1 MSRIF
6 YYLKKARSMPFD
18 ELSAKIAN
26 KILNTAKNKFR
37 KTCDMLGNTHI
48 NFNVPIIK
56 TSYIDIK
63 NLDVSNMDP
72 NVARYLSKMYIEHK
86 FDLLGSG
93 WVKNSYDSVAL
104 GLEGYKYDMNV
115 SAPTNVLED
124 YEPID
129 WQKDFK
135 SGFRWS
141 EKKWYKDQRIAHKL
155 GSDIKVPW
163 ELARLQ
169 HLPQLAIFAMVDPN
183 LKDQNLK
190 EFKNQILDF
199 IRNNPPRMGVNWTCT
214 MDVGIRVANML
225 AAYDMFCQMD
235 EGEILDQNFK
245 QTFSNSVYEHAL
257 HIVNNL
263 EYSPQLTSN
272 HYLSDIAGLLQACA
286 YLDSGG
292 EIDVWLAFAIQ
303 EIICEMKKEFY
314 EDGGNF
320 ESSTSYHRL
329 SGELMAYSTALIFG
343 LKSDKI
349 SSLQNYDAKLWFKKP
364 KLLPPEAQEFKILN
378 GRIVLPQWFADRLYK
393 IGRFAADITKPNG
406 EVPQF
411 GDNDSGR
418 FFKFSPNG
426 EFLNNEQAVRKY
438 LNLSG
443 SKGGDVPFWDENIL
457 NHSTLIGCM
466 GGIFDDEMFK
476 NNMRFERSF
485 ARSLAGCTLRV
496 SDKTYKS
503 LKASGMKFGEL
514 PYLKSMEFKIP
525 NSQGIKN
532 IFYSDSGIFIFKSKK
547 FYLAICATPLGQN
560 DHGGHTHNDKL
571 GYELWIEGCDIARDP
586 GTYLYTP
593 IPCRRNEFRSVKAHN
608 VPIVGNLEQNSWG
621 EGAIG
626 LFGMFAE
633 CRCEVVDFGENF
645 IILAAEYKGVKIIRK
660 FEIKD
665 GWLEIADMA
674 NKEFYY
680 SKFEFYSNGYGK
692 LVKIGA
698 YNER

>member
-1 MSRIF
+1 MSSF
-6 YYLKKARSMPFD
+6 SYYLKKARSMPPD
-18 ELSAKIAN
+18 ALCAKIAN
-26 KILNTAKNKFR
+26 KILNIAKNKFQ
-37 KTCDMLGNTHI
+37 KMCDVLGNTHI

-56 TSYIDIK
+56 ISYINIK
-63 NLDVSNMDP
+63 NLDISNINPDVADYLSNM
-72 NVARYLSKMYIEHK
+72 YIDHK

-93 WVKNSYDSVAL
+93 WVKNSYDSAAL

-115 SAPTNVLED
+115 AAPANAPEG

-135 SGFRWS
+135 SGFRWN
-141 EKKWYKDQRIAHKL
+141 EKKWYKDQRIAHKP
-155 GSDIKVPW
+155 GGDIKVPW

-169 HLPQLAIFAMVDPN
+169 HLPQLAIFAMADPS
-183 LKDQNLK
+183 LKEQNLK

-199 IRNNPPRMGVNWTCT
+199 IRNNPPRMGVNWACT

-235 EGEILDQNFK
+235 SGGILDQNFK

-263 EYSPQLTSN
+263 EYSPHLTSN

-286 YLDSGG
+286 YLNGGG
-292 EIDVWLAFAIQ
+292 EIDAWLAFAVQ

-329 SGELMAYSTALIFG
+329 SGELMAYATAMILG
-343 LKSDKI
+343 LKSEKI
-349 SSLQNYDAKLWFKKP
+349 SSLKNYDAKFWRKKP
-364 KLLPPEAQEFKILN
+364 ELLTLEEQEFKISD
-378 GRIVLPQWFADRLYK
+378 GKIALPQWFVDRLYK
-393 IGRFAADITKPNG
+393 IGRFTADITKPNG

-426 EFLNNEQAVRKY
+426 EFLSNEQAARKY

-443 SKGGDVPFWDENIL
+443 FVGGDEAFWDENIL
-457 NHSTLIGCM
+457 NHSALISCM
-466 GGIFDDEMFK
+466 GGIFDDEIFK
-476 NNMRFERSF
+476 NGLCFERSF
-485 ARSLAGCTLRV
+485 IRSLAGRKLQAI
-496 SDKTYKS
+496 DKTYKS
-503 LKASGMKFGEL
+503 QVASGMKSSEL
-514 PYLKSMEFKIP
+514 PHRKSVEFKIP
-525 NSQGIKN
+525 NSQEIKN
-532 IFYSDSGIFIFKSKK
+532 IFYPDSGVFIFKSSK
-547 FYLAICATPLGQN
+547 FYLAVCATPLGQN
-560 DHGGHTHNDKL
+560 GHGGHTHNDKL
-571 GYELWIEGCDIARDP
+571 GYELWIDGLDIARDP

-593 IPCRRNEFRSVKAHN
+593 LPGRRNEFRGVRAHN
-608 VPIVGNLEQNSWG
+608 VPIVEDLEQNSWG
-621 EGAIG
+621 KGAIG

-645 IILAAEYKGVKIIRK
+645 ISLAAEYKGVKIIRK
-660 FEIKD
+660 FEIKED
-665 GWLEIADMA
+665 RLAITDMA
-674 NKEFYY
+674 NREFYY
-680 SKFEFYSNGYGK
+680 GKFELYSNGYGK
-692 LVKIGA
+692 LSRIGA
-698 YNER
+698 LNE

>member
-1 MSRIF
+1 MMLL
-6 YYLKKARSMPFD
+6 YYFKKIKVIGFRETIKKVFF
-18 ELSAKIAN
+18 KV
-26 KILNTAKNKFR
+26 FR
-37 KTCDMLGNTHI
+37 KINNSLQKWMHIKNGSRI
-48 NFNVPIIK
+48 NFNVSTIK
-56 TSYIDIK
+56 TIYINIK
-63 NLDVSNMDP
+63 NLDVSNIDP
-72 NVARYLSKMYIEHK
+72 NVARYLSKMYIDHK

-115 SAPTNVLED
+115 AVPANAPEG

-141 EKKWYKDQRIAHKL
+141 EKKWYKDQRIAHKP

-169 HLPQLAIFAMVDPN
+169 HLPQLAIFAMADPS
-183 LKDQNLK
+183 LKEQNLK

-225 AAYDMFCQMD
+225 VAYDMFCQMD
-235 EGEILDQNFK
+235 EGGILDQNFK
-245 QTFSNSVYEHAL
+245 QTLSNSVYEHAL

-263 EYSPQLTSN
+263 EYSPHLTSN
-272 HYLSDIAGLLQACA
+272 HYLSDIVGLLYACA
-286 YLDSGG
+286 YLDGG
-292 EIDVWLAFAIQ
+292 AEIDAWLAFALQ

-329 SGELMAYSTALIFG
+329 SGELMAYATALMLG
-343 LKSDKI
+343 LKSEKI
-349 SSLQNYDAKLWFKKP
+349 SSIKNYDAKLWRKKP
-364 KLLPPEAQEFKILN
+364 KLLPPEDQEFKILN
-378 GRIVLPQWFADRLYK
+378 DRIALPQWFVDRLYK
-393 IGRFAADITKPNG
+393 IGRFTADITKPNG

-426 EFLNNEQAVRKY
+426 GFLSNEQAAQKY

-443 SKGGDVPFWDENIL
+443 FTGGNEPFWDENIL
-457 NHSTLIGCM
+457 NHSTLISCM
-466 GGIFDDEMFK
+466 GGIFDDEIFK
-476 NNMRFERSF
+476 NDMRFERSF
-485 ARSLAGCTLRV
+485 ARSLAGRTLQV
-496 SDKTYKS
+496 SDKRYKS
-503 LKASGMKFGEL
+503 QVASGVKFGEL
-514 PYLKSMEFKIP
+514 PHRKSMEFKIP
-525 NSQGIKN
+525 NSQEIKN
-532 IFYSDSGIFIFKSKK
+532 IFYPDSGIFIFKSGK
-547 FYLAICATPLGQN
+547 FYLSICATPLGQRG
-560 DHGGHTHNDKL
+560 HGGHTHNDKL
-571 GYELWIEGCDIARDP
+571 GYELWIDGRDIAKDP

-593 IPCRRNEFRSVKAHN
+593 IPGRRNGFRSIKAHN
-608 VPIVGNLEQNSWG
+608 VPIVGDLEQNSWG

-633 CRCEVVDFGENF
+633 CRCEVADFGENF
-645 IILAAEYKGVKIIRK
+645 ISLAAEYKGVKIIRK
-660 FEIKD
+660 FEIKEN
-665 GWLEIADMA
+665 GLEIVDMA
-674 NKEFYY
+674 NREFYY
-680 SKFEFYSNGYGK
+680 SKFELYSNGYGK
-692 LVKIGA
+692 LSRIGA
-698 YNER
+698 LNE

>member
-1 MSRIF
+1 ML
-6 YYLKKARSMPFD
+6 YYLKRLYSTPFRIV
-18 ELSAKIAN
+18 LIKLFN
-26 KILNTAKNKFR
+26 KITVFLNNFINRCIDFINK
-37 KTCDMLGNTHI
+37 NTHI

-56 TSYIDIK
+56 TSYISTK
-63 NLDVSNMDP
+63 ELDLSNIDP
-72 NVARYLSKMYIEHK
+72 DVAKYLSKMYIEHK

-93 WVKNSYDSVAL
+93 WIKNSYDGAAL

-115 SAPTNVLED
+115 AAPASAPEG

-135 SGFRWS
+135 SGFRWD
-141 EKKWYKDQRIAHKL
+141 EKKWYKDQRIAHKP

-169 HLPQLAIFAMVDPN
+169 HLPQLAIFAMADTS
-183 LKDQNLK
+183 LKEQNLK

-235 EGEILDQNFK
+235 SNEILDQNFK

-263 EYSPQLTSN
+263 EYSSHLTSN
-272 HYLSDIAGLLQACA
+272 HYLSDIVGLLFACA
-286 YLDSGG
+286 YLDGGGG
-292 EIDVWLAFAIQ
+292 EIDAWLAFAVQ
-303 EIICEMKKEFY
+303 EVISEMKKEFY

-329 SGELMAYSTALIFG
+329 SGELMAYVTALILG
-343 LKSDKI
+343 LKSEKI
-349 SSLQNYDAKLWFKKP
+349 SSLQNYDAKLWRKKP
-364 KLLPPEAQEFKILN
+364 KLLPPEKQEFKILN
-378 GRIVLPQWFADRLYK
+378 GQIALPQWFADRLYK
-393 IGRFAADITKPNG
+393 IGRFTADITKPNG

-426 EFLNNEQAVRKY
+426 EFLSNEQAVRKY
-438 LNLSG
+438 INLSG
-443 SKGGDVPFWDENIL
+443 FEGGDEPFWDENIL
-457 NHSTLIGCM
+457 NHSTLISCM
-466 GGIFDDEMFK
+466 GGIFDDEIFK
-476 NNMRFERSF
+476 NDMRFERSF
-485 ARSLAGCTLRV
+485 VRSLAGRTLQA

-503 LKASGMKFGEL
+503 PSVSGAKFGEL
-514 PYLKSMEFKIP
+514 PHRKSIEFKIP
-525 NSQGIKN
+525 NSQEIKN
-532 IFYSDSGIFIFKSKK
+532 LFYPDSRIFIFKSDK
-547 FYLAICATPLGQN
+547 FYLAVCATPLGQN
-560 DHGGHTHNDKL
+560 GHGGHTHNDKL
-571 GYELWIEGCDIARDP
+571 GYELWIDGLDIARDP

-593 IPCRRNEFRSVKAHN
+593 IPDIRNEFRSVKAHN
-608 VPIVGNLEQNSWG
+608 VPIVEDLEQNSWG

-633 CRCEVVDFGENF
+633 CRCEVADFGENF
-645 IILAAEYKGVKIIRK
+645 ISLAAEYKGVKIIRK
-660 FEIKD
+660 FEIKGD
-665 GWLEIADMA
+665 KLGIIDMA
-674 NKEFYY
+674 DREFYY
-680 SKFEFYSNGYGK
+680 SKFELYSNGYGK
-692 LVKIGA
+692 LSRIGA
-698 YNER
+698 FNE

>member
-1 MSRIF
+1 MMLL
-6 YYLKKARSMPFD
+6 YYFKKIKVIGFRETIKKVFFKV
-18 ELSAKIAN
+18 LRKIN
-26 KILNTAKNKFR
+26 NGLQERMHIKNGIR
-37 KTCDMLGNTHI
+37 I
-48 NFNVPIIK
+48 NFNIPIIK
-56 TSYIDIK
+56 TSYINIK
-63 NLDVSNMDP
+63 ELDLSNIDP
-72 NVARYLSKMYIEHK
+72 DVAKYLSKMYLEHK

-104 GLEGYKYDMNV
+104 GLESYKYDMNV
-115 SAPTNVLED
+115 AAPASAPEG

-141 EKKWYKDQRIAHKL
+141 EKKWYKDQRIAHKP

-169 HLPQLAIFAMVDPN
+169 HLPQLAIFAMADTS
-183 LKDQNLK
+183 LKEQNLK

-235 EGEILDQNFK
+235 EDGILDADFK

-263 EYSPQLTSN
+263 EYSPHLTSN

-286 YLDSGG
+286 YLSGG
-292 EIDVWLAFAIQ
+292 GETDAGLAFAVQ
-303 EIICEMKKEFY
+303 EIISEMKKEFY

-329 SGELMAYSTALIFG
+329 SGELMAYSAALILG
-343 LKSDKI
+343 LKSEKI
-349 SSLQNYDAKLWFKKP
+349 SSLQNYDAKLWRKKP
-364 KLLPPEAQEFKILN
+364 KLLSPNEQEFKITN
-378 GRIVLPQWFADRLYK
+378 GQIALSQWFVDRLYK
-393 IGRFAADITKPNG
+393 IGRFTADITKPNG

-426 EFLNNEQAVRKY
+426 EFLSNEQAVRKY

-443 SKGGDVPFWDENIL
+443 FEGDDEPFWEENIL
-457 NHSTLIGCM
+457 NHSTLISCM
-466 GGIFDDEMFK
+466 DGIFDNEIFK
-476 NNMRFERSF
+476 NGICFERSF
-485 ARSLAGCTLRV
+485 VRSLAGRTLQV

-503 LKASGMKFGEL
+503 LIASGVKFGKL
-514 PYLKSMEFKIP
+514 PHRKSMEFKIP
-525 NSQGIKN
+525 NSQEIKN
-532 IFYSDSGIFIFKSKK
+532 IFYPDSGIFIFKSRK

-560 DHGGHTHNDKL
+560 GYGGHTHNDKL
-571 GYELWIEGCDIARDP
+571 GYELWIDGLDIARDP

-593 IPCRRNEFRSVKAHN
+593 IPSRRNGFRSVKAHN
-608 VPIVGNLEQNSWG
+608 APIVG
-621 EGAIG
+621 
-626 LFGMFAE
+626 
-633 CRCEVVDFGENF
+633 D
-645 IILAAEYKGVKIIRK
+645 
-660 FEIKD
+660 
-665 GWLEIADMA
+665 
-674 NKEFYY
+674 
-680 SKFEFYSNGYGK
+680 
-692 LVKIGA
+692 
-698 YNER
+698 

>member
-1 MSRIF
+1 MSRIS
-6 YYLKKARSMPFD
+6 YYLKKARSIPLD
-18 ELSAKIAN
+18 ELAIKIAD
-26 KILNTAKNKFR
+26 KILNTAKNKFQ
-37 KTCDMLGNTHI
+37 KMCDVIGNTHI
-48 NFNVPIIK
+48 NFNIPIIK
-56 TSYIDIK
+56 TSYINIK
-63 NLDVSNMDP
+63 ELDLSNIDP
-72 NVARYLSKMYIEHK
+72 DVAKYLSKMYIDHK

-93 WVKNSYDSVAL
+93 WVKNSYDSAAL

-115 SAPTNVLED
+115 AALASALEG

-163 ELARLQ
+163 ELARFQ
-169 HLPQLAIFAMVDPN
+169 HLPQLAIFVMADPS
-183 LKDQNLK
+183 LKEQNLK

-235 EGEILDQNFK
+235 EGRILDADFK

-263 EYSPQLTSN
+263 EYSPHLTSN
-272 HYLSDIAGLLQACA
+272 HYLSDIAGLLFACA
-286 YLDSGG
+286 YLDGGG
-292 EIDVWLAFAIQ
+292 ETDAWLAFAAQ
-303 EIICEMKKEFY
+303 EIISEMKKEFY

-329 SGELMAYSTALIFG
+329 SGELTVYSAALILG
-343 LKSDKI
+343 LKSEKI
-349 SSLQNYDAKLWFKKP
+349 SSLKNYDAKLWRKKP
-364 KLLPPEAQEFKILN
+364 KLLSSNEQEFKILN
-378 GRIVLPQWFADRLYK
+378 GQIALPQWFADRLYK
-393 IGRFAADITKPNG
+393 IGRFTADITKPSG

-426 EFLNNEQAVRKY
+426 EFLSNEQAVRKY

-443 SKGGDVPFWDENIL
+443 FEGGDEPFWDENIL
-457 NHSTLIGCM
+457 NHSALISCM
-466 GGIFDDEMFK
+466 GGIFDDEIFK
-476 NNMRFERSF
+476 NDMRFEQSF
-485 ARSLAGCTLRV
+485 MRSLAGRTLQAG
-496 SDKTYKS
+496 DKTYKS
-503 LKASGMKFGEL
+503 QIALGVKSSEL
-514 PYLKSMEFKIP
+514 PHRKSMEFKIAS
-525 NSQGIKN
+525 SQKIKN
-532 IFYSDSGIFIFKSKK
+532 IFYPNSGIFIFKSGN

-560 DHGGHTHNDKL
+560 GHGGHTHNDKL
-571 GYELWIEGCDIARDP
+571 GYELWINGRDIARDP

-593 IPCRRNEFRSVKAHN
+593 IPDIRNEFRSVKAHN
-608 VPIVGNLEQNSWG
+608 VPIIGDLEQNSWG

-626 LFGMFAE
+626 LFGMFSE
-633 CRCEVVDFGENF
+633 CRCEVAEFRENF
-645 IILAAEYKGVKIIRK
+645 ISLAAEYKGVKIIRK
-660 FEIKD
+660 FEINEGK
-665 GWLEIADMA
+665 LEIIDMA
-674 NKEFYY
+674 N
-680 SKFEFYSNGYGK
+680 
-692 LVKIGA
+692 
-698 YNER
+698 

>member
-1 MSRIF
+1 MSKIS

-18 ELSAKIAN
+18 ELAIKIAD
-26 KILNTAKNKFR
+26 KILNTAKNKFQ
-37 KTCDMLGNTHI
+37 KVCDLLGNTHI

-56 TSYIDIK
+56 TSYINTK
-63 NLDVSNMDP
+63 ELDLLNIDP
-72 NVARYLSKMYIEHK
+72 DVAKYLSKMYIEHK

-115 SAPTNVLED
+115 AASASALEG

-141 EKKWYKDQRIAHKL
+141 EKKWYKDQRIAHKP

-163 ELARLQ
+163 ELARFQ
-169 HLPQLAIFAMVDPN
+169 HLPQLTIFAMADPS
-183 LKDQNLK
+183 LKEQNLK
-190 EFKNQILDF
+190 EFKKQILDF

-235 EGEILDQNFK
+235 EGGILDQNFK

-263 EYSPQLTSN
+263 EYSPHLTSN
-272 HYLSDIAGLLQACA
+272 HYLSDIVGLLYACA
-286 YLDSGG
+286 YLDGGG
-292 EIDVWLAFAIQ
+292 EIDAWLAFAVQ
-303 EIICEMKKEFY
+303 EITCEMKKEFY

-329 SGELMAYSTALIFG
+329 SGELMAYATALILG
-343 LKSDKI
+343 LKSEKI
-349 SSLQNYDAKLWFKKP
+349 SSLQNYDAKLWCKKP
-364 KLLPPEAQEFKILN
+364 KLLPPEEQEFKILN
-378 GRIVLPQWFADRLYK
+378 DQIALPQWFTDRLYK
-393 IGRFAADITKPNG
+393 IGRFTADITKPNG
-406 EVPQF
+406 EIPQF

-426 EFLNNEQAVRKY
+426 EFLSNEQAARKY

-443 SKGGDVPFWDENIL
+443 FEGGDEPFWDENIL
-457 NHSTLIGCM
+457 NHSTLISCM
-466 GGIFDDEMFK
+466 DGIFDDEIFK
-476 NNMRFERSF
+476 NGICFERSF
-485 ARSLAGCTLRV
+485 ARALAGRTLQV
-496 SDKTYKS
+496 GYKTYKS
-503 LKASGMKFGEL
+503 QIASGVKFGEL
-514 PYLKSMEFKIP
+514 PHRKSIEFKIP
-525 NSQGIKN
+525 NSQEIKN
-532 IFYSDSGIFIFKSKK
+532 LFYPYSGIFIFKSDK
-547 FYLAICATPLGQN
+547 FYLAICATPLGQRG
-560 DHGGHTHNDKL
+560 HGGHTHNDKL
-571 GYELWIEGCDIARDP
+571 GYELWIDGLDIARDP

-593 IPCRRNEFRSVKAHN
+593 LPGRRNEFRSVKAHN
-608 VPIVGNLEQNSWG
+608 VPIVEDLEQNSWG

-633 CRCEVVDFGENF
+633 CKCEVADFGENF
-645 IILAAEYKGVKIIRK
+645 ISLAAEYKGVKIIRK
-660 FEIKD
+660 FEIKE
-665 GWLEIADMA
+665 GRLEIIDMA
-674 NKEFYY
+674 NREFYY
-680 SKFEFYSNGYGK
+680 SRFELYSNGYGK
-692 LVKIGA
+692 LMKNV
-698 YNER
+698 

>member
-1 MSRIF
+1 MMLL
-6 YYLKKARSMPFD
+6 YYFKKIKVIGFRETIKKVFFKV
-18 ELSAKIAN
+18 LRKIN
-26 KILNTAKNKFR
+26 NGLQERMHIKNGIR
-37 KTCDMLGNTHI
+37 I
-48 NFNVPIIK
+48 NFNIPIIK
-56 TSYIDIK
+56 TSYINIK
-63 NLDVSNMDP
+63 ELDLSNIDP
-72 NVARYLSKMYIEHK
+72 DVAKYLSKMYLEHK

-104 GLEGYKYDMNV
+104 GLESYKYDMNV
-115 SAPTNVLED
+115 AAPASAPEG

-141 EKKWYKDQRIAHKL
+141 EKKWYKDQRIAHKP

-169 HLPQLAIFAMVDPN
+169 HLPQLAIFAMADTS
-183 LKDQNLK
+183 LKEQNLK

-235 EGEILDQNFK
+235 EDGILDADFK

-263 EYSPQLTSN
+263 EYSPHLTSN

-286 YLDSGG
+286 YLSGG
-292 EIDVWLAFAIQ
+292 GETDAWLAFAVQ
-303 EIICEMKKEFY
+303 EIISEMKKEFY

-329 SGELMAYSTALIFG
+329 SGELMAYSAALILG
-343 LKSDKI
+343 LKSEKI
-349 SSLQNYDAKLWFKKP
+349 SSLQNYDAKLWRKKP
-364 KLLPPEAQEFKILN
+364 KLLSPNEQEFKITN
-378 GRIVLPQWFADRLYK
+378 GQIALSQWFVDRLYK
-393 IGRFAADITKPNG
+393 IGRFTADITKPNG

-426 EFLNNEQAVRKY
+426 EFLSNEQAVRKY

-443 SKGGDVPFWDENIL
+443 FEGDDEPFWEENIL
-457 NHSTLIGCM
+457 NHSTLISCM
-466 GGIFDDEMFK
+466 DGIFDNEIFK
-476 NNMRFERSF
+476 NGICFERSF
-485 ARSLAGCTLRV
+485 VRSLAGRTLQV

-503 LKASGMKFGEL
+503 LIASGVKFGKL
-514 PYLKSMEFKIP
+514 PHRKSMEFKIP
-525 NSQGIKN
+525 NSQEIKN
-532 IFYSDSGIFIFKSKK
+532 IFYPDSGIFIFKSRK

-560 DHGGHTHNDKL
+560 GYGGHTHNDKL
-571 GYELWIEGCDIARDP
+571 GYELWIDGLDIARDP

-593 IPCRRNEFRSVKAHN
+593 IPSRRNGFRSVKAHN
-608 VPIVGNLEQNSWG
+608 APIVGDLEQNSWG

-626 LFGMFAE
+626 LFGIFAE
-633 CRCEVVDFGENF
+633 CICEVADFGENF
-645 IILAAEYKGVKIIRK
+645 ISLATEYKGVKIIRK
-660 FEIKD
+660 FEIKED
-665 GWLEIADMA
+665 SLEIIDMA
-674 NKEFYY
+674 NMEFYY
-680 SKFEFYSNGYGK
+680 SKFELYSNGYGK
-692 LVKIGA
+692 FMQI
-698 YNER
+698 